1 MTQTVMQPS
10 YDAENLSWQSVE
22 ARLAAEHGLAVV
34 VVRAKDSTEI
44 SKSGNNSICEHL
56 YSSEEFAPRCAE
68 YCGRAFQIAAE
79 NGKPTHVKC
88 HADLNFFTVP
98 VRLDEHR
105 HAVAIAGR
113 TFIKSE
119 DYRKATTRASEGDWR
134 QFPADEFFSNVL
146 ISGSLG
152 EAEKLARRVE
162 NLDDE
167 ERRLLAKFIDER
179 AAKSNPEIKK
189 SPENAGAPKVPVI
202 APQAVPPSANLST
215 ETNNPPADS
224 ARSAASNTEEMEKIS
239 AWRSFFGNIL
249 NLDYKTA
256 CQSFLEFLD
265 ERHDVSEAAWL
276 SANGGRLEMAAAR
289 GDLQKREIEI
299 ALDDEA
305 GFLEAARRESALEFR
320 ARGDSESSDSP
331 TIRVFPVAVGGEI
344 RAALAIGGDLP
355 DAGQRRRLAGY
366 ARRVAPQ
373 FEILRLRAELERR
386 RLLAEATRRF
396 NESLKNTD
404 DDNFWSSATETAAA
418 LVRAERSSLL
428 IYDAETG
435 AFSVKAASG
444 RRADAIRSETE
455 TLGAKVAGTVLE
467 SGRSLVVEDVEK
479 SAIPPAPPEWGYRTK
494 SFISFPIKIDGRKI
508 GVFNATDK
516 AGGGAYDAADA
527 ELLQSFAPQLAMA
540 LDRTSLKKKAGE
552 FEQLSITDALTGLRN
567 RRYLEERLAEEISR
581 SRRHGYPLSF
591 AMIDVDEF
599 KSYNDQFTHPEGD
612 KALQIVG
619 HCLKATLRGAD
630 VAARYGGEEFSIL
643 LPQTNL
649 GEAQAIAERIRRL
662 VETTRFPN
670 RKVTISVGVATCTP
684 RLCAPQLLVSAADR
698 ALYRAKKAGRNNVQL
713 ATETEGN

>member
-1 MTQTVMQPS
+1 MTQTAMQPS
-10 YDAENLSWQSVE
+10 HDAENSLWKIVE
-22 ARLAAEHGLAVV
+22 SRIADEHGLAVV
-34 VVRAKDSTEI
+34 VVRAKDSAEI

-56 YSSEEFAPRCAE
+56 YSSAEFAPRCAE
-68 YCGRAFQIAAE
+68 YCGRAFKIAAE
-79 NGKPTHVKC
+79 NAKPTHVKC
-88 HADLNFFTVP
+88 HADLNFFAVP

-105 HAVAIAGR
+105 HAVVIVGR
-113 TFIKSE
+113 TFLKSE
-119 DYRKATTRASEGDWR
+119 DYRKATTRASEGDWQ

-152 EAEKLARRVE
+152 EIEKLARRAQ

-167 ERRLLAKFIDER
+167 EKRLLAKFIDR
-179 AAKSNPEIKK
+179 HAAKNKK
-189 SPENAGAPKVPVI
+189 EVEKPPENAPV
-202 APQAVPPSANLST
+202 AKDAAADQPAAQPSENVSI
-215 ETNNPPADS
+215 ETNDSLLNP
-224 ARSAASNTEEMEKIS
+224 ARSAPDSAAEMEKIS

-249 NLDYKTA
+249 SLDYHTA
-256 CQSFLEFLD
+256 CRSFLDFLAQ
-265 ERHDVSEAAWL
+265 RHNVSDAAWL
-276 SANGGRLEMAAAR
+276 SASGERLETAAANGELR
-289 GDLQKREIEI
+289 KQPIEI
-299 ALDDEA
+299 AVANEAEFLD
-305 GFLEAARRESALEFR
+305 AARREAALEFR
-320 ARGDSESSDSP
+320 ANSVSENSEP
-331 TIRVFPVAVGGEI
+331 LTIQLFPVAVGGEI
-344 RAALAIGGDLP
+344 RAALAIGGTQP
-355 DAGQRRRLAGY
+355 DAALARRLIGF

-373 FEILRLRAELERR
+373 LEILRLRAELERR
-386 RLLAEATRRF
+386 RLLAEATRSF

-404 DDNFWSSATETAAA
+404 DEYFWTKATETAAG

-428 IYDAETG
+428 IYDDETG
-435 AFSVKAASG
+435 VFGVKAATG
-444 RRADAIRSETE
+444 RRADAVKSETE
-455 TLGAKVAGTVLE
+455 TLGAKVAAVVLE
-467 SGRSLVVEDVEK
+467 SGRSLVVEDIEK
-479 SAIPPAPPEWGYRTK
+479 SAIPPAPPEWGYQTN

-516 AGGGAYDAADA
+516 TGGGIHDESDV

-643 LPQTNL
+643 LPQTNIA
-649 GEAQAIAERIRRL
+649 EAQAIAERIRRL

-670 RKVTISVGVATCTP
+670 RRVTISVGVAACTP
-684 RLCAPQLLVSAADR
+684 RLCTPQSLLSAADK

-713 ATETEGN
+713 HTETD